1 MHPNSTKR
9 TKTSVLGPTVR
20 IGCVRCDK
28 FRPDFVAQT
37 FALGRPV
44 LHRVSY
50 GNQTV
55 PNAPKYFETHQNVIL
70 GSNGEYRVCSLRKI
84 PTQLRCT
91 NFFTSSAQQSRIQ
104 PNSTKRTKTSV

>member
-9 TKTSVLGPTVR
+9 TKTSVYGAMGW
-20 IGCVRCDK
+20 IGCVRCEK
-28 FRPDFVAQT
+28 FRRDFAAQT

-44 LHRVSY
+44 LHRVSL

-55 PNAPKYFETHQNVIL
+55 PNAPKYYETHQNIIL

-84 PTQLRCT
+84 PMRLRCT
-91 NFFTSSAQQSRIQ
+91 NFCPSSAQQSRIQ